1 MDFDEFMRGLTVIV
15 VGIIGLFVL
24 IWLVAVIVNMAL
36 WTAAGCLWFYQVIL
50 MPFVV
55 YLSPA
60 FLALSISIGVF
71 WGSYVAARNYFVSL
85 MENVIPQGKLRKV
98 VRYYVISI
106 LLCFLVSICSIS
118 ALYAGNLIYKPS
130 VEFTTRVCAYYA
142 TIRFPAFEIVFPFW
156 EKY

>member
-1 MDFDEFMRGLTVIV
+1 MDFDEFIRGLAVIV
-15 VGIIGLFVL
+15 GGIIGLFVL

-60 FLALSISIGVF
+60 FLVLSISIGVS

-85 MENVIPQGKLRKV
+85 LKNVLPKGKLKKV
-98 VRYYVISI
+98 VRYYVVSI
-106 LLCFLVSICSIS
+106 LLCFLVSIYSLF
-118 ALYAGNLIYKPS
+118 ALYAGNLIYKPA
-130 VEFTTRVCAYYA
+130 VEFTMRVCTYYA
-142 TIRFPAFEIVFPFW
+142 TIKFPAFEIVFPFW